1 MELWWSHFGYL
12 CSQCFSLELI
22 LLQIHILCLI
32 ILEAVGSTFYKIFL
46 RRNFDKKVYYKYYL
60 QYMILSDPVVFYRL
74 VLSLESGTFDE
85 QN

>member
-1 MELWWSHFGYL
+1 M
-12 CSQCFSLELI
+12 LI
-22 LLQIHILCLI
+22 LFQVHILCLI
-32 ILEAVGSTFYKIFL
+32 VLEAVGSTVYRIVL

-60 QYMILSDPVVFYRL
+60 QYMILSAPVVSHWL